1 MKKNYWIFAAAAVA
15 LAACSND
22 DTITVNQGIEEA
34 NTINFRA
41 LTSNMTRASDASF
54 SAVGD
59 AFKVSAFTTG
69 ETSAAEAYFTNIVFS
84 TTDGSTFKALN
95 KYYWPNTKNLDFYAW
110 APSSLTASS
119 NNFDGI
125 EVTPGTIIGSQPD
138 FVYGVTKGWG
148 TYGTPTHDGKPG
160 VTLNF
165 RHAESKVVIKIKN
178 SNEDLV
184 FTVGNVSI
192 GNLRGTETFTW
203 NGVTDGTTTTAAA
216 AATTDGQYT
225 SGNTLTYLKGTWT
238 AASAQTS
245 AYTVAMGTD
254 DVDDVTEG
262 TQARNVFSGEVAAA
276 RELTSTAA
284 NHEMILIPQTLN
296 EQTTYKGGDGADKAN
311 FIGAYITAELKIQ
324 QKSNDAYVAGAAGT
338 YVTAMWPLTEATWLP
353 GHKYTYTVDL
363 AGGGYFTTDQDD
375 DAALDP
381 ILDGAEIKFVT
392 VTVDEWGDGGNTN
405 VAGPTE

>member
-1 MKKNYWIFAAAAVA
+1 MKKNYWILAAAAVA

-34 NTINFRA
+34 NTISFRA
-41 LTSNMTRASDASF
+41 LTNNMTRAADAHF
-54 SAVGD
+54 NVEDD

-69 ETSAAEAYFTNIVFS
+69 ATSEAYFTNIVF
-84 TTDGSTFKALN
+84 TTEDRATFKATN

-110 APSSLTASS
+110 APSTLTASE

-125 EVTPGTIIGSQPD
+125 TVSPGTTIGSQPD

-165 RHAESKVVIKIKN
+165 RHAESKVIIKIKN
-178 SNEDLV
+178 SNDDLV
-184 FTVGNVSI
+184 FTVGDVSI

-203 NGVTDGTTTTAAA
+203 NGVTDGTTPTAVAT
-216 AATTDGQYT
+216 ATTDGQYT
-225 SGNTLTYLKGTWT
+225 SETLTYLNGTWT
-238 AASAQTS
+238 ASSTQTS

-254 DVDDVTEG
+254 DVDAVTEG
-262 TQARNVFSGEVAAA
+262 TQARNVFSGEVATA

-296 EQTTYKGGDGADKAN
+296 EQTAYKGGDGADKVN

-324 QKSNDAYVAGAAGT
+324 QKSNNAYVAGAADT
-338 YVTAMWPLTEATWLP
+338 YVTAMWPLTAATWLP

-363 AGGGYFTTDQDD
+363 AGGGYFTTDQND
-375 DAALDP
+375 DAVLDP

-392 VTVDEWGDGGNTN
+392 VTVDAWGDGGNTN

>member
-1 MKKNYWIFAAAAVA
+1 MKKNLWIFAAAAVA

-22 DTITVNQGIEEA
+22 DTISENIGFDDASAIS
-34 NTINFRA
+34 FRA
-41 LTSNMTRASDASF
+41 FTNNMTRAADAHF
-54 SAVGD
+54 NVADD
-59 AFKVSAFTTG
+59 AFKVSAFTAG
-69 ETSAAEAYFTNIVFS
+69 ETSAAEAYFTNVVFS
-84 TTDGSTFKALN
+84 TEDGTTFKAEN

-110 APSSLTASS
+110 APSSLTASE

-125 EVTPGTIIGSQPD
+125 TVSPGTTIGSQPD

-184 FTVGNVSI
+184 FTVGNVAI

-203 NGVTDGTTTTAAA
+203 NGVTDGTTPTAAA
-216 AATTDGQYT
+216 TANTDGQYT
-225 SGNTLTYLKGTWT
+225 SGTLTYLNGTWT
-238 AASAQTS
+238 ATSAQTS

-254 DVDDVTEG
+254 DFDDVTEG
-262 TQARNVFSGEVAAA
+262 TQARNVFSGEVATA

-296 EQTTYKGGDGADKAN
+296 AQTTYKGGDGDDKNN
-311 FIGAYITAELKIQ
+311 FIGAYITAQLKIQ
-324 QKSNDAYVAGAAGT
+324 QKSNDAYVAGAADT
-338 YVTAMWPLTEATWLP
+338 YVTAMWPLTAATWLP

-363 AGGGYFTTDQDD
+363 AGGGYFTTNQDD

-392 VTVDEWGDGGNTN
+392 VTVDAWGDGGNTN